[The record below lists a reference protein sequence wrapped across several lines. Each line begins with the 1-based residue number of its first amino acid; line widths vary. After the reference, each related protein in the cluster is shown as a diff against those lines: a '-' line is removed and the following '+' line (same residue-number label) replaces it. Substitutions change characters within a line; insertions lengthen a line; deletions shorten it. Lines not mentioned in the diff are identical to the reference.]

1 MGSQILERLRS
12 QALELPEA
20 DRAVLAHD
28 LVASL
33 DGPPD
38 ANASGEWEEEILRRL
53 DEVEAGTARIIDR
66 QEFTRR
72 LRERISQL

>member
-12 QALELPEA
+12 QALDLPEA
-20 DRAVLAHD
+20 DRAELAHD
-28 LVASL
+28 LVTSL

-38 ANASGEWEEEILRRL
+38 ANASREWEEEILRRL
-53 DEVEAGTARIIDR
+53 DEVEAGTAKVIDR
-66 QEFTRR
+66 EEFTRR